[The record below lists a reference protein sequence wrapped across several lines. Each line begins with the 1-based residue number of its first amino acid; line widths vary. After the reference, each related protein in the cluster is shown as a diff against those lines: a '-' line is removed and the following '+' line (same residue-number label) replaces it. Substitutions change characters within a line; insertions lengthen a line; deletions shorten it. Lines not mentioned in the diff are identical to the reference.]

1 MKGTQKPISIE
12 HKHVCNIT
20 WAACDEEEEKKE
32 EKKSGNGKSIT
43 TRQGIYIYM
52 CVDLSYP
59 DLCTHQYNSA
69 RNGSS

>member
-32 EKKSGNGKSIT
+32 GKKKWEREINNNTIGN
-43 TRQGIYIYM
+43 IYIYV
-52 CVDLSYP
+52 CRPLLP
-59 DLCTHQYNSA
+59 
-69 RNGSS
+69 

>member
-1 MKGTQKPISIE
+1 MK
-12 HKHVCNIT
+12 
-20 WAACDEEEEKKE
+20 KK
-32 EKKSGNGKSIT
+32 KKGGKKKWEREINNNTIGN
-43 TRQGIYIYM
+43 IYIYM